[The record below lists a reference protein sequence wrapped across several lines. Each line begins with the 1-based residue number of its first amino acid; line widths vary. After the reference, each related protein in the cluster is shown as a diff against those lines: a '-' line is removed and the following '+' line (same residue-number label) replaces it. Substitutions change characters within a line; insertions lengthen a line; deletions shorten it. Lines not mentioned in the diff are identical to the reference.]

1 MTGSSLGLDPRENN
15 CDDSFRQVS
24 WGAADVRER
33 HMTGGGGKC
42 PTFFMACLPVQS
54 RSSDGGIDDVMDWP
68 VTAS

>member
-33 HMTGGGGKC
+33 HMTGGGG
-42 PTFFMACLPVQS
+42 
-54 RSSDGGIDDVMDWP
+54 
-68 VTAS
+68 